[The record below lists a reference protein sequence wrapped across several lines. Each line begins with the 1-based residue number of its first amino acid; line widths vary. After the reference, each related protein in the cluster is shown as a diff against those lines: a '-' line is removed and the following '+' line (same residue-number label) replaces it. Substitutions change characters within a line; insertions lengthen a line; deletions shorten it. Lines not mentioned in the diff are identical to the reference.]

1 MLLQMIVVVYTVLK
15 ITVWSSILKY
25 NASECNTCS
34 ETMWITAHCQIS
46 LSVIKIFWHTI
57 WHTTMFFKIVRDFTE
72 RIIWVL
78 FYCDSIHRSCEWKLT
93 IYLTKRK
100 KISTVHWDH
109 KWSWKMVILGE
120 LLRCPVTCTKQER
133 ELEFGYWINGDLF
146 HLHSVNIL
154 LCVVNL

>member
-1 MLLQMIVVVYTVLK
+1 MLLQMIAIVYTILK

-93 IYLTKRK
+93 IYLTKK
-100 KISTVHWDH
+100 KKNLHCTLRPQVIMKNGHPWWITEVSGYLHKTRERTGIWLLNKWGSFPSTF
-109 KWSWKMVILGE
+109 
-120 LLRCPVTCTKQER
+120 C
-133 ELEFGYWINGDLF
+133 
-146 HLHSVNIL
+146 
-154 LCVVNL
+154 

>member
-1 MLLQMIVVVYTVLK
+1 MLLQMIAIVYTILK

-93 IYLTKRK
+93 IYLTKKNK
-100 KISTVHWDH
+100 KSPLYIETTSDH
-109 KWSWKMVILGE
+109 EKWSSLVNYWGVRLPAQNKRENWNLVIE
-120 LLRCPVTCTKQER
+120 
-133 ELEFGYWINGDLF
+133 
-146 HLHSVNIL
+146 
-154 LCVVNL
+154 